1 MLYVFMQ
8 SRLFGFSNL
17 LEGNSSPC
25 TFLTGFIKQPALCWF
40 TWEGMMKNIS
50 HVSKAHDVSSGY
62 AYFQSCVRPE
72 DLDKVHI
79 IGQKKSECALKVL

>member
-1 MLYVFMQ
+1 
-8 SRLFGFSNL
+8 
-17 LEGNSSPC
+17 
-25 TFLTGFIKQPALCWF
+25 
-40 TWEGMMKNIS
+40 MKNIS